1 MAVLRLGMLL
11 GGAFRGRAG
20 GGMDMPTNAEH
31 TPGNLP
37 PERPAEDERS
47 GKRPATMTVTV
58 RALVGLFLWAVL
70 LLVAFRF
77 YNAVKFVV
85 LGGMGAAVLAAAI
98 QPLVNHLRGPMSLRA
113 GAAMGAVVLVAAGA
127 LTGLGWLLY
136 EPIRLNVERLPE
148 IRRRANDGLQ
158 DFAATAGINGELTV
172 EEAAGIAVKV
182 LTGGEPSEWV
192 PSVAGG
198 VLTALL
204 AVLVV
209 VIGAAYLLARPSGS
223 LSGPVSKLLPPDRAE
238 ATRRAV
244 SSLQPQYR
252 WWLVGTLFSMAVIG
266 LIFGAGYWLIGLQF
280 ALPLAVF
287 AAVAQ
292 VVPTFGPM
300 VTLALS
306 LLIAATQGT
315 VQVLGVVGVYGVAQ
329 ALESYVLT
337 PMVMRQAVRIPPIV
351 TLFTIILWGNVFGP
365 GGLILAIPIDLTIWA
380 LLKHH
385 LVEEPERREEAGE
398 S

>member
-1 MAVLRLGMLL
+1 
-11 GGAFRGRAG
+11 
-20 GGMDMPTNAEH
+20 
-31 TPGNLP
+31 
-37 PERPAEDERS
+37 
-47 GKRPATMTVTV
+47 
-58 RALVGLFLWAVL
+58 
-70 LLVAFRF
+70 
-77 YNAVKFVV
+77 
-85 LGGMGAAVLAAAI
+85 
-98 QPLVNHLRGPMSLRA
+98 
-113 GAAMGAVVLVAAGA
+113 MGAVVLVAAGA